1 MEDLSYSDLKAIS
14 NYMGLGV
21 SGTKEE
27 LLLKIREA
35 ADHGRRG
42 SIPLSH
48 YEGKARFELPTSP
61 TPVELKI
68 TLKPVEHTLHIEHES
83 SSSLTPGTSSSS
95 NAAMIATALAG
106 LDVSSLTE
114 KGVSAET
121 LAKTIARLSEPVD
134 LTPPKPKKTTMYSH
148 TTSGW
153 PKLPVAPGTAKLKK
167 KAPRGKNAYM
177 FYLASHS
184 ANIIAEIL
192 AAANSVDASEEDKA
206 KVTLSG
212 KVKVAEVAKIAG
224 AKWKAISAEE
234 KAPFEELAAVDKVD
248 KLKAFEE
255 EHAVDLKESL
265 AWGED

>member
-1 MEDLSYSDLKAIS
+1 MEDLSYSDVRAIS

-121 LAKTIARLSEPVD
+121 LAKTPARLSEPVD

-167 KAPRGKNAYM
+167 KAPRGKNAFM
-177 FYLASHS
+177 FYLESHR

-192 AAANSVDASEEDKA
+192 AAANSVDASEEDK
-206 KVTLSG
+206 
-212 KVKVAEVAKIAG
+212 VKVREIYKIAG
-224 AKWKAISAEE
+224 AKWKALSAEE